1 MNYGLN
7 EKVDIIFSIQH
18 TGVKGMKWGVRR
30 SGKNLQNQIS
40 KLQNKNV
47 KYNDNI
53 KTKLNP
59 SIGKL
64 NAKAA
69 KQYAKAHKK
78 EQESIK
84 AELRA
89 GNKHQEKQ
97 AKKIKFKAGK
107 YYTKGDNLKNKAYGQ
122 SRKVAKLQKK
132 TKENI
137 DRIARYNNGLKRVNS
152 GNMEYGKN
160 VLTKHFMK
168 Y

>member
-1 MNYGLN
+1 MNYELN

-30 SGKNLQNQIS
+30 SSKNLQNQIS
-40 KLQNKNV
+40 RLQNKNA

-59 SIGKL
+59 SIAKL

-89 GNKHQEKQ
+89 RNKHQEKQ

-107 YYTKGDNLKNKAYGQ
+107 YYAKGDNLKNKAYGQ

>member
-1 MNYGLN
+1 MISDLN
-7 EKVDIIFSIQH
+7 EKVDIILAIQH

-30 SGKNLQNQIS
+30 STKNLQNQIT

-59 SIGKL
+59 SIAKL

-69 KQYAKAHKK
+69 KQYSKARKK
-78 EQESIK
+78 EQQYVK

-107 YYTKGDNLKNKAYGQ
+107 YYIKGDKLKNKAHGQ
-122 SRKVAKLQKK
+122 TRKVAKLQKK
-132 TKENI
+132 TQENI
-137 DRIARYNNGLKRVNS
+137 KRIARYNNGIKRVNS
-152 GNMEYGKN
+152 GNMQYGKN